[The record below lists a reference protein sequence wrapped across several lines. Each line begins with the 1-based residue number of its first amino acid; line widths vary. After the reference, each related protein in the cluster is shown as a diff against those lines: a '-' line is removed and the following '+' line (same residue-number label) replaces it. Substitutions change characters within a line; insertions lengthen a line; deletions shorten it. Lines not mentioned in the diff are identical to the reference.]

1 MADDVKSAGGADEL
15 PVCTNEEFEIGY
27 RSEESAS
34 PFEICIPELALEAAS
49 YA

>member
-1 MADDVKSAGGADEL
+1 MSDDFKSAGGADEL

-34 PFEICIPELALEAAS
+34 PFEICIPELALEAAG